1 MLAHP
6 PLSGSQGEL
15 AIGRYE
21 LQGAVL
27 FQMRLNQPETRQL
40 QAHELLR
47 TLRSALATLR
57 QIILKATPEEDKTI
71 PVELTTPNGAK
82 RRFQHLLEMAQWA
95 AANAL
100 KGVNNEWMNNG
111 EAVS

>member
-1 MLAHP
+1 MTTLDHRRLCSHDVVLVP
-6 PLSGSQGEL
+6 ENCYVLVESGGEMYFCNSRCL
-15 AIGRYE
+15 C
-21 LQGAVL
+21 LWAVQ
-27 FQMRLNQPETRQL
+27 FVTKVER
-40 QAHELLR
+40 
-47 TLRSALATLR
+47 
-57 QIILKATPEEDKTI
+57 PEEDKTI
-71 PVELTTPNGAK
+71 PVEMTTPNGAK